1 MSQIRSFFAG
11 CTAMATALTA
21 VFLLTGAKTPTHA
34 RFDEIT
40 VGRIDVEEPDGTR
53 RLIISNRSQFP
64 GDFVKGQETARPD
77 RRSNAGMLFIND
89 EGTEQGGFIYRGV
102 ENADGKIDAG
112 LSLTF
117 DRFRQD
123 QSLQLLHVDD
133 ERSSRSA
140 VVINDSPFYKFSSID
155 DLHRM
160 AAEAGKLPPAEQD
173 AYFQRK
179 QDEGRLIRNRIYL
192 GTTQDE
198 SSSLTLKDAKGKPR
212 MQLLVTAQGKA
223 EIRML
228 DENGKVL
235 KTVTPEN

>member
-1 MSQIRSFFAG
+1 MSHIRTFFIG
-11 CTAMATALTA
+11 CTAMAATLATVL
-21 VFLLTGAKTPTHA
+21 FFTGVESPTHA
-34 RFDEIT
+34 HFDEIT
-40 VGRIDVEEPDGTR
+40 VGRINVEEPDGTK

-64 GDFVKGQETARPD
+64 GDFVNGKEAGRSD
-77 RRSNAGMLFIND
+77 RTSNAGMLFIND

-102 ENADGKIDAG
+102 EKSDGKIDAG

-133 ERSSRSA
+133 ENSSRSA
-140 VVINDSPFYKFSSID
+140 VVINDSPFYKVSSID

-160 AAEAGKLPPAEQD
+160 VAEATKLPPAEQD
-173 AYFQRK
+173 AYYQRK
-179 QDEGRLIRNRIYL
+179 MDAGRLLRNRIYL

-198 SSSLTLKDAKGKPR
+198 SSALTLKDAKGKPR
-212 MQLLVTAQGKA
+212 MQLLVTAEGKA

-228 DENGKVL
+228 DGNGKVL
-235 KTVTPEN
+235 KIVTAEN